1 MLNNFLWTFAKF
13 KTWNFA
19 FSGTRRLGLN
29 LVFGR
34 DFGWWTENRIQGD
47 MERAGDCQLYS
58 ASRPRLFSSFPH
70 EHFWPGGPSSG
81 PWLGSKTRV
90 SLSGIIQPWLRAR
103 DLAPVTGRNLGWTKT
118 KAAAANLG
126 WQLLTKFT
134 FSPIA
139 ARFVSPKWRNKCQ
152 FEKE

>member
-29 LVFGR
+29 LVFER

-47 MERAGDCQLYS
+47 KERACDCKLYS

-70 EHFWPGGPSSG
+70 EHFWPGGPRSG
-81 PWLGSKTRV
+81 PVAGFQDSSFTLWHHPALAES
-90 SLSGIIQPWLRAR
+90 PWPGPSHR
-103 DLAPVTGRNLGWTKT
+103 PQLGWTKT

-134 FSPIA
+134 FSSIA